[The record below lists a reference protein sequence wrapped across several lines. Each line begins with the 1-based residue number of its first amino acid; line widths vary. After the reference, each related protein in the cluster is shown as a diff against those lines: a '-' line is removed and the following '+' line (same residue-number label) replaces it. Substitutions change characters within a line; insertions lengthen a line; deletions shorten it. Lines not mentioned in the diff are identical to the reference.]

1 MMMSVMITLLMI
13 IMMMLIIIV
22 MMMMMKKWIILVMI
36 IIVRMITNELAI
48 KIGTQS
54 RTRSRY
60 AGEPML
66 LLLLLLCQGHVQIA
80 RKSIDRMIRGRLVSG
95 KGSCIGK

>member
-22 MMMMMKKWIILVMI
+22 MMMMKKWIILVMI

-60 AGEPML
+60 AGEPI

>member
-22 MMMMMKKWIILVMI
+22 MMMMKKWIILVMI